1 MNTSYEYGYNY
12 TNVDDQ
18 SEYPGTYSPPS
29 SSDEESEDDVTETSS
44 KVASKVEA
52 KDVAKVESKSQSKV
66 ESKVQTKVNLVN
78 NIKSNII
85 VSPKNTSKPNIT
97 TKHPLHYINDELDS
111 TQQQIGNMDNERDIN
126 VLKNDQNDQ
135 TGEDEDEGNENSTR
149 ENNIQ
154 VSDDQKSRSSASPP
168 SRKSKVSKSKKTE
181 TSKKSKTKSSKT
193 PKDSKTKKAKKTKKP
208 PKDTKRG
215 KVSRSRKSKV
225 VSDESDISNDSD
237 DNNQDDNDQ
246 DDQDEDDNDEDDV
259 NEVDSRS
266 EVSDMSDASDDN
278 AVNTTRQISRSDD
291 PDGSKLV
298 HDKISKKRNRRSQI
312 SQDKSQTSPKQTNV
326 HIDMTNIDDAQN
338 KDRSTSETKSRGSA
352 VLSTNQNT
360 QVNINDVLS
369 TKDDAHQHNGEEK
382 QKNDEDKKEQHPDD
396 EEESSTGKAHKSHK
410 SKKKAKAVSNGDSEL
425 NLDET
430 KSEVKAS
437 TKSGTKSESKSSKSK
452 KSSKVSSEVDDN
464 GNPVAPVKRKPG
476 RPPKQSKRVLNPKK
490 GIINKPQQDTSYME
504 FIYDNP
510 LIFKKISQFFKS
522 MAAENIHTIFRPNEI
537 IMYTKDHTQKSHIRV
552 RINASMISRYYIKNT
567 LEVGMSAK
575 SLENIMNKIDKDYV
589 DIIFV
594 SKLNSVNKSIA
605 LTLKNEMRI
614 DEQHDIDV
622 VGQYDKMEN
631 ENEFLDENY
640 TIKFEL
646 PGKYFKKTINDIKSI
661 SDQLTITQTDYNKPL
676 LFKYNAGDKKTK
688 VTHIVTDREKIK
700 FNSKLKEHDMFKIT
714 VNTEYIK
721 PISSSQLAEAIQIY
735 IDENKKMMFKAML
748 DNDSIEIKV
757 LTSTIEERK

>member
-18 SEYPGTYSPPS
+18 SEYPGTYSPHS
-29 SSDEESEDDVTETSS
+29 SSNEESEDDVTETSS

-52 KDVAKVESKSQSKV
+52 KTESKSQSKV
-66 ESKVQTKVNLVN
+66 ESKVQAKVNLVN
-78 NIKSNII
+78 NIKSNIL

-111 TQQQIGNMDNERDIN
+111 TQQQSGNMDHESDIN
-126 VLKNDQNDQ
+126 VLKNDQNGL

-154 VSDDQKSRSSASPP
+154 VSDDQKSRSSVSPP
-168 SRKSKVSKSKKTE
+168 SRKSKVAKSKKTE
-181 TSKKSKTKSSKT
+181 TTKKPKAKSSKT
-193 PKDSKTKKAKKTKKP
+193 SKDSKTKKTKKTKKP
-208 PKDTKRG
+208 TKDTKRG
-215 KVSRSRKSKV
+215 KSSRSRKSKV
-225 VSDESDISNDSD
+225 MSDESDISNDSD
-237 DNNQDDNDQ
+237 DNDQ
-246 DDQDEDDNDEDDV
+246 DDQDEDDV

-266 EVSDMSDASDDN
+266 EASDVSNMSDASDDN
-278 AVNTTRQISRSDD
+278 AVNTTRQMSQSN
-291 PDGSKLV
+291 
-298 HDKISKKRNRRSQI
+298 DKINKKRNRRSQI
-312 SQDKSQTSPKQTNV
+312 SQDKSQTSPKQTNI
-326 HIDMTNIDDAQN
+326 HIDMTNIDTTQN
-338 KDRSTSETKSRGSA
+338 KDQCIPQTKSRGSTT
-352 VLSTNQNT
+352 LSTNQNT
-360 QVNINDVLS
+360 QVNINEVLS
-369 TKDDAHQHNGEEK
+369 IKNEDHQHNDEETP
-382 QKNDEDKKEQHPDD
+382 KNADDKKEQPDD
-396 EEESSTGKAHKSHK
+396 EEESSTGKAHKAHK
-410 SKKKAKAVSNGDSEL
+410 SKKKAKTISTDDSEL